1 MPKISALPP
10 ATVLDG
16 NETVVMLKDG
26 LTRRGPIGS
35 LVGAAVA
42 PAVLAVEAARDA
54 TLSAAVSSGYRPTL
68 ADAVADFD
76 VGTFFTCDD
85 QDEASSH
92 PNELRLYR
100 RIATA
105 PFWEDQGDEAAPVG
119 RSLLRR
125 PEAAA
130 GLGFQQRGANALPE
144 TLEDIARRLPFSG
157 QYTSAQDAFDAQL
170 AEGDRLLLD
179 SGATGP
185 IEIKS
190 RNVILQGKGIGA
202 TVVRPETDDG
212 VALRYSSTEGSW
224 RPAVIC
230 DMQIEGIGTLEG
242 EGFRTGPD
250 SYGANAEY
258 VGRSI
263 IERVRFSN
271 LDKCI
276 ARPFGNIG
284 LWVNESDFT
293 TANYH
298 LYFVANDGTDGD
310 LMHSGNFG
318 LTNCHMIG
326 AEKASLY
333 IEGDVLGTAQATF
346 FNNIQEYNPGYV
358 FYVNG
363 LATVG
368 GPGLN
373 VFNSWNE
380 GNYTAP
386 SVTIGAETAAPVFAR
401 LIRAEA
407 NYFHDTQLG
416 PFRLTRSC
424 VVTNQCELNLLTSIE
439 TDGDSTIIH
448 HNARCFSGT
457 AKGLVMSLGGVAK
470 EAGALN
476 AGSFPMPVPR
486 TMRTNMPNLVRGFS
500 GQTAIAFTGT
510 LLRNSSDVNDDPAL
524 PAPFNRTQELT
535 INNGET
541 LLPIADFTIPANK
554 WLVWQYIARIRSGPP
569 VQVQING
576 NSGLGGTLKI
586 EGNAWRCY
594 TAIIKNSG
602 AAITNQ
608 SFYHYNGGATT
619 VLGIGGIA
627 LLAFDAAQEALG
639 YANSGAFAY
648 DNSITVASA
657 PTIILPTGWDVV
669 PITGGT
675 NISSIAA
682 SAADKWRRVT
692 LLFDGALTVLNG
704 GNLKIGTDFATSAG
718 DTLTLVCD
726 GTNWIDAGRKKN

>member
-263 IERVRFSN
+263 I
-271 LDKCI
+271 
-276 ARPFGNIG
+276 
-284 LWVNESDFT
+284 
-293 TANYH
+293 
-298 LYFVANDGTDGD
+298 
-310 LMHSGNFG
+310 
-318 LTNCHMIG
+318 
-326 AEKASLY
+326 
-333 IEGDVLGTAQATF
+333 
-346 FNNIQEYNPGYV
+346 
-358 FYVNG
+358 
-363 LATVG
+363 
-368 GPGLN
+368 
-373 VFNSWNE
+373 
-380 GNYTAP
+380 
-386 SVTIGAETAAPVFAR
+386 
-401 LIRAEA
+401 
-407 NYFHDTQLG
+407 
-416 PFRLTRSC
+416 
-424 VVTNQCELNLLTSIE
+424 
-439 TDGDSTIIH
+439 
-448 HNARCFSGT
+448 
-457 AKGLVMSLGGVAK
+457 
-470 EAGALN
+470 
-476 AGSFPMPVPR
+476 
-486 TMRTNMPNLVRGFS
+486 
-500 GQTAIAFTGT
+500 
-510 LLRNSSDVNDDPAL
+510 
-524 PAPFNRTQELT
+524 
-535 INNGET
+535 
-541 LLPIADFTIPANK
+541 
-554 WLVWQYIARIRSGPP
+554 
-569 VQVQING
+569 
-576 NSGLGGTLKI
+576 
-586 EGNAWRCY
+586 
-594 TAIIKNSG
+594 
-602 AAITNQ
+602 
-608 SFYHYNGGATT
+608 
-619 VLGIGGIA
+619 
-627 LLAFDAAQEALG
+627 
-639 YANSGAFAY
+639 
-648 DNSITVASA
+648 
-657 PTIILPTGWDVV
+657 
-669 PITGGT
+669 
-675 NISSIAA
+675 
-682 SAADKWRRVT
+682 
-692 LLFDGALTVLNG
+692 
-704 GNLKIGTDFATSAG
+704 
-718 DTLTLVCD
+718 
-726 GTNWIDAGRKKN
+726 